1 MLGRVLPLAEALA
14 QRHHGVHVLGLKSP
28 TALQTTIPFFTVGN
42 EPFKRGANGKLRH
55 SGIRL
60 LFNMGGAA
68 VRTAWRLQKISP
80 DAVVI
85 VKPLPQNT
93 FGVWMYRVLHPRVK
107 IVLDADDFELT
118 ANVLTS
124 FTQRAVLHV
133 CARLAVRISSHIV
146 VATPF
151 LSDHF
156 TSLAGGKK
164 PVELLVTGYS
174 LPTMSAATEAVL
186 VPTIL
191 YIGSVSVSSGHRVDL
206 LPNILAFVKE
216 KIPTV
221 KLLIAGDGDDVTA
234 LKKAFAK
241 QGLTDAVT
249 WHGRFSAEQIPEL
262 VGSCSVLIDPV
273 DASITERAKSS
284 SRAAFALAYGKVL
297 ITSNVG
303 VRGKLLPLDWQQ
315 TWLAEPGNAASYAHA
330 LVVALNSP
338 LTAQEQSELRQQAA
352 QYTWENLAQQ
362 YEVVLIAL

>member
-1 MLGRVLPLAEALA
+1 MLGRVLPLAEALT
-14 QRHHGVHVLGLKSP
+14 QRKHDVHVLGLSSP
-28 TALQTTIPFFTVGN
+28 ATLSTTIPFYVVGN
-42 EPFKRGANGKLRH
+42 EPFKRTADGKIRH
-55 SGIRL
+55 SGMRL
-60 LFNMGGAA
+60 LFTIGSAA
-68 VRTAWRLQKISP
+68 IRTAWRLQKISP

-93 FGVWMYRVLHPRVK
+93 FGVWLYRVFHPRVK
-107 IVLDADDFELT
+107 IVLDVDDFELT

-174 LPTMSAATEAVL
+174 LPLMSATTQPVP

-191 YIGSVSVSSGHRVDL
+191 YIGSISVSSGHRVDL
-206 LPNILAFVKE
+206 LPNILALVKE

-221 KLLIAGDGDDVTA
+221 KLLIAGDGDDVAA
-234 LKKAFAK
+234 LKEAFAK
-241 QGLTDAVT
+241 QGLTNVVT
-249 WHGRFSAEQIPEL
+249 WHGRFSAEQIPGL
-262 VGSCSVLIDPV
+262 IASCSVLIDPV
-273 DASITERAKSS
+273 DASITQRAKSS

-315 TWLAEPGNAASYAHA
+315 AWFAEPGKAASYAVATVAA
-330 LVVALNSP
+330 LHSP
-338 LTAQEQSELRQQAA
+338 LTPEQQNELQQQAA
-352 QYTWENLAQQ
+352 QYTWENLAHQ
-362 YEVVLIAL
+362 YEVVLTA